1 MHAPPRRVFA
11 FAWASAARGMPCRRL
26 SAPPLPAMWCL
37 YIYEKEKEKHLDVW
51 ICLQF
56 PNGIWQKSFA
66 KGEVPVKK
74 KMCSWKCFL
83 PIRPCRALER
93 LIMGWTRLFLVSQE
107 YYSVEEG
114 DDLIILSLLT
124 GCIMR
129 KSPGEWGPKGG
140 KDLVIKWPILLQLTV
155 F

>member
-1 MHAPPRRVFA
+1 MIYIHMHICTPRRVEY
-11 FAWASAARGMPCRRL
+11 SHLPERLLRGVCHAGDSVP
-26 SAPPLPAMWCL
+26 PPLPAMWCL

-129 KSPGEWGPKGG
+129 KSPGEWGP
-140 KDLVIKWPILLQLTV
+140 
-155 F
+155 